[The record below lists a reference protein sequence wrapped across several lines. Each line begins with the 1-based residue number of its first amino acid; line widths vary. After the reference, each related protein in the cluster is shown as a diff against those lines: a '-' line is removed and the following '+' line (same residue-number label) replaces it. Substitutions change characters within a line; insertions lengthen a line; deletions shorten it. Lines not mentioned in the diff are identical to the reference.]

1 MPHSNA
7 AACTAGYVQRYLK
20 RLSGPIAERFALH
33 VETMTAGASA
43 AQPAPPLHAV
53 RKQVAATRKWL
64 IAHSAVHTSP
74 ATEAVF
80 QQHAN
85 AFSTSA
91 RGIGH
96 LKAVARLHAALEQNT
111 RTNTLEIGEVDAAF
125 ASQLRIFDRPHWWE
139 KAEIP

>member
-1 MPHSNA
+1 
-7 AACTAGYVQRYLK
+7 
-20 RLSGPIAERFALH
+20 
-33 VETMTAGASA
+33 MTAGASA

-111 RTNTLEIGEVDAAF
+111 RTNTLEIGEADAAF
-125 ASQLRIFDRPHWWE
+125 ASQLRIFDRPRWWE

>member
-1 MPHSNA
+1 MCS
-7 AACTAGYVQRYLK
+7 CTAGYVQRYLK

-53 RKQVAATRKWL
+53 RTQIAATRKWL
-64 IAHSAVHTSP
+64 IAHPSVHTSP
-74 ATEAVF
+74 AAEAIF

-111 RTNTLEIGEVDAAF
+111 RTNTLEIGEADAAF
-125 ASQLRIFDRPHWWE
+125 ASQLRIFDRPRWWE
-139 KAEIP
+139 KAEIL